1 MDKDLFTYVNAE
13 GQVERHGVTI
23 LYLMSKRVDPT
34 TEVGMDVHLKKLEK
48 CKMGDHNNDI
58 ASMLRFME
66 EHCQI
71 LRHNG
76 KEPSNYRRLLLDA
89 LLAGPSATFNAFI
102 QRMVDDVEPGTGS
115 NCRIQPGSYNPGK

>member
-1 MDKDLFTYVNAE
+1 
-13 GQVERHGVTI
+13 
-23 LYLMSKRVDPT
+23 
-34 TEVGMDVHLKKLEK
+34 
-48 CKMGDHNNDI
+48 MGDHNNDI

-89 LLAGPSATFNAFI
+89 FLTGLNSTFNAFI
-102 QRMVDDVEPGTGS
+102 QRMVDDVEYGIVS
-115 NCRIQPGSYNPGK
+115 NRMIQPHAIVAAARAKFNNTKGNGYWSKN